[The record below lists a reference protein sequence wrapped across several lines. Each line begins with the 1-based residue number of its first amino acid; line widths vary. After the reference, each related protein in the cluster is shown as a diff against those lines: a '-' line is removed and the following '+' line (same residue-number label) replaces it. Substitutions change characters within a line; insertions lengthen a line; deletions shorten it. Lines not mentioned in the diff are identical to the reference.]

1 MAASCAP
8 VVLLAYKRPE
18 HTRRVFQAIREAR
31 PAVFIAVMDGPK
43 AGDQQDHALVE
54 ATREALD
61 HIDWPCEFHQ
71 IYAESN
77 LGLKRRV
84 SSGLDEVFTLVDEAI
99 ILEDDCVPSPSFFP
113 YATELLERYRT
124 DDRVGL
130 ISGAQRLRGRW
141 ETDTSYLFSRDV
153 RIWGWATW
161 SRTWK
166 AFAESGDLDATW
178 TAPEANNLGTLF
190 APGPRRRSMVSMMT
204 NSGRLDS
211 WALPFAVHCARKGY
225 LNPIPRENLV
235 HNIGLGDGSTHTGFE
250 NYVVDVP
257 PADIRLPLMHPSE
270 VDYVFPVDEWESSTD
285 SHEFYTYPLRHPLDT
300 VRRFWRYALKRLEG
314 RRGRQPL

>member
-1 MAASCAP
+1 VADICAP

-18 HTRRVFQAIREAR
+18 HTRRVFEAIREAR
-31 PAVFIAVMDGPK
+31 PAVFMAVMDGPK

-54 ATREALD
+54 ATREVLD

-71 IYAESN
+71 IYADSN

-99 ILEDDCVPSPSFFP
+99 ILEDDCLPSPSFFP

-124 DDRVGL
+124 NDRVGI
-130 ISGAQRLRGRW
+130 ISGTQRLRGRW
-141 ETDTSYLFSRDV
+141 QTDNSYLFSRDA

-166 AFAESGDLDATW
+166 AFAESGDLDANW
-178 TAPEANNLGTLF
+178 TPLEAENLGTLF
-190 APGPRRRSMVSMMT
+190 ASGPRRRSMVSMMT
-204 NSGRLDS
+204 HSERLDS
-211 WALPFAVHCARKGY
+211 WALPFAVHCAQKGY

-235 HNIGLGDGSTHTGFE
+235 QNIGLGDGSTHTGFE
-250 NYVVDVP
+250 NYVVDVTR
-257 PADIRLPLMHPSE
+257 ADIRLPLMHPSE
-270 VDYVFPVDEWESSTD
+270 VDYGFLVDEWESSLD
-285 SHEFYTYPLRHPLDT
+285 SHEFYAYPLKHPLDAA
-300 VRRFWRYALKRLEG
+300 RRFWRYARKRLEG
-314 RRGRQPL
+314 LINRQPL

>member
-1 MAASCAP
+1 MAPNCAP

-31 PAVFIAVMDGPK
+31 PAVFIAVIDGPK
-43 AGDQQDHALVE
+43 AGDQEDDALVE
-54 ATREALD
+54 ATREVLD

-99 ILEDDCVPSPSFFP
+99 ILEDDCVPSSSFFP

-130 ISGAQRLRGRW
+130 ISGSQRLRGRW
-141 ETDTSYLFSRDV
+141 ETDNSYLFSRDV

-166 AFAESGDLDATW
+166 VFAESADLEVSW
-178 TAPEANNLGTLF
+178 TALEAKKLGNLF
-190 APGPRRRSMVSMMT
+190 APGLRRRSMVSMMAH
-204 NSGRLDS
+204 SERLDS
-211 WALPFAVHCARKGY
+211 WALPFAVHCVREGY

-257 PADIRLPLMHPSE
+257 RADIPLPLTHPSRVGYE
-270 VDYVFPVDEWESSTD
+270 FPVDEWESSLD
-285 SHEFYTYPLRHPLDT
+285 WLEFHAYPLRHPLDT
-300 VRRFWRYALKRLEG
+300 ARRFWRYALKRL
-314 RRGRQPL
+314 

>member
-1 MAASCAP
+1 MAPSCAP

-43 AGDQQDHALVE
+43 AGDQEDNALVE
-54 ATREALD
+54 ATREVLD

-130 ISGAQRLRGRW
+130 ISGSQRLRGRW
-141 ETDTSYLFSRDV
+141 ETDNSYLFSRDV

-166 AFAESGDLDATW
+166 VFAESADLEVSW
-178 TAPEANNLGTLF
+178 TALEAKKLGNLF
-190 APGPRRRSMVSMMT
+190 APGLRRRSMVSMMAH
-204 NSGRLDS
+204 SERLDS
-211 WALPFAVHCARKGY
+211 WALPFAVHCVREGY

-257 PADIRLPLMHPSE
+257 RADIPLPLTHPSRVGYE
-270 VDYVFPVDEWESSTD
+270 FPVDEWESSLD
-285 SHEFYTYPLRHPLDT
+285 SLEFRTYPLRHPLDT
-300 VRRFWRYALKRLEG
+300 ARRFWRYALKRLKG
-314 RRGRQPL
+314 FRGSQPL